1 MPTWLLVALLVLVA
15 LVVLLAVGGGVV
27 LARRE
32 RRGREEFERSVAEA
46 NRHLTDAY
54 AADKGW
60 ERGALEA
67 AARQAL
73 AAERAGVE
81 VRQLA
86 LVSVI
91 DRPGVHEDQATFH
104 CVADDGDHRV
114 TLARTT
120 GDWHLERIE

>member
-1 MPTWLLVALLVLVA
+1 MPTWLLIALLVLVA
-15 LVVLLAVGGGVV
+15 LVVLLALGGALVI
-27 LARRE
+27 ARRE

-60 ERGALEA
+60 ERSTLEEA
-67 AARQAL
+67 ARRAL
-73 AAERAGVE
+73 QAERPGVE
-81 VRQLA
+81 VRELA

-91 DRPGVHEDQATFH
+91 DRPGVHEDQATFR
-104 CVADDGDHRV
+104 CVAADGDHRV

-120 GDWHLERIE
+120 GDWHVESVE